1 MSEQEQKSPEE
12 EKADV
17 KAQAQEK
24 ADQVKAQAKAKVD
37 EAKAQAQTKAQELQ
51 QKLPEQ
57 ARDKPLVPVAVGIG
71 VGLVALWLIRRR

>member
-1 MSEQEQKSPEE
+1 
-12 EKADV
+12 V
-17 KAQAQEK
+17 K
-24 ADQVKAQAKAKVD
+24 VQAKAKVD
-37 EAKAQAQTKAQELQ
+37 EARAQAQTKAQELQ